1 MRSFLISMKPVR
13 LVAVTLTT
21 VIVFACGGSSSNNS
35 NAATQTN
42 PAGSAAAAV
51 TAVAVSGESG
61 NYTFSVTIE
70 SPDTGCDQYADW
82 WEVLSA
88 DGRLVYR
95 RILAHSHVTEQP
107 FERSGGPVNIVS
119 DENIIVRAHM
129 NNTGYGAQVFS
140 GNVDQGLSIET
151 QNTAISAELA
161 FVDPLPADCAF

>member
-1 MRSFLISMKPVR
+1 MKSFLISIKPAR
-13 LVAVTLTT
+13 LLAITLTLL
-21 VIVFACGGSSSNNS
+21 ILSACGGSSSDS
-35 NAATQTN
+35 GNAATSQTN
-42 PAGSAAAAV
+42 PAGSDAAV

-61 NYTFSVTIE
+61 NYRFSVTIE

-107 FERSGGPVNIVS
+107 FERSGGPVNIDS

-151 QNTAISAELA
+151 QDTAISAELA